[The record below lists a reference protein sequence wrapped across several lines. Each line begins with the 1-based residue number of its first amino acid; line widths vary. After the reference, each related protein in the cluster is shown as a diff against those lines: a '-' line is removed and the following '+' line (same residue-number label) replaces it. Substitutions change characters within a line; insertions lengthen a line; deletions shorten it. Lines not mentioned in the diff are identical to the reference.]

1 MSFLRLQNLHKVFN
15 NVQAVNGVNLEVE
28 EGEFFTLLGPS
39 GCGKTTTL
47 RMVGGLEEPDEGE
60 ILLGDGCLVSV
71 SRGVFVNPDKRDMG
85 MVFQSY
91 ALWPHMTVFENVAYP
106 LKLRWMKRPV
116 IREKVL
122 ASLDLVGLT
131 GLEDRPIPALSGGQ
145 QQRVALAR
153 ALVFSPKVLL
163 LDEPLSNLDAQLRD
177 EMRRELKSL
186 QKRVGVT
193 VLFVTHDQIEALSLS
208 DRIGIMSKGKL
219 EQVGSPEEVYHKPV
233 TTFARDFL
241 GKTFII
247 MGKVTRM
254 GDSVQVE
261 PHGIKDATLSINQAN
276 IPSSVSGS
284 LGEGSEVVVSI
295 RPDHIEVSGSKSNSN
310 SNVLPAILESVH
322 FLGDRYEY
330 TVSMGSDTRVLILP
344 AAQVLKPGH
353 KIFLELKTE
362 SLSLWPRE
370 M

>member
-1 MSFLRLQNLHKVFN
+1 MSFLRLQGLYKKFN
-15 NVQAVNGVNLEVE
+15 EVQAVNGVNLEIN

-47 RMVGGLEEPDEGE
+47 RLVGGLEEPDEGE

-122 ASLDLVGLT
+122 AALELVGLS

-153 ALVFSPKVLL
+153 ALIFSPKVLL

-177 EMRRELKSL
+177 EMRRELKAL
-186 QKRVGVT
+186 QRRVGVT
-193 VLFVTHDQIEALSLS
+193 VLFVTHDQVEALSLS

-219 EQVGSPEEVYHKPV
+219 EQVGSPEEVYQKPI

-247 MGKVTRM
+247 LGKVAKM
-254 GDSVQVE
+254 GDTVQVE
-261 PHGIKDATLSINQAN
+261 PHGINDASLWIQQTN
-276 IPSSVSGS
+276 IPSTVLGS
-284 LGEGSEVVVSI
+284 LREGSEVVVSI
-295 RPDHIEVSGSKSNSN
+295 RPDHIGVSGSVPNSN
-310 SNVLPAILESVH
+310 RNIIPATLEGVH

-330 TVSMGSDTRVLILP
+330 TVAMGSDTRVLILP
-344 AAQVLKPGH
+344 TSQVLKPGQ